1 MKCQSL
7 AGLLLLT
14 LPIFFQLLPARA
26 APLSI
31 NEVQS
36 GLLAQDS
43 LTSGNTAYWYF
54 YGDAVLTGAPHAY
67 NEDSQGLHIGI
78 QAKKAGTWIGFFAE
92 SPNTAGQL
100 FHAVLTLP
108 YSKISSNEFN
118 TGLYVQTSTDH
129 INYVTCAAQA
139 DSTGYYW
146 SVVYT
151 RGNAQSAQQFFTVF
165 SQAGGPTVPLT
176 RDCTIITNGSNQ
188 MKVYLDGQLVYSSSN
203 LNLQMP
209 SPFNSYLEVQSTY
222 AGGMLSAKYNDYYST
237 VSSVVQVQNA
247 PPGDT
252 AQVIDS
258 KSNVLASATVG
269 SGGVA
274 LLEVGQYHLPITG
287 YVQVYDTA
295 HNLVATTGGTGAI
308 WGGDVYRVGTTTTTT
323 SAASSTTT
331 TTSSTTTTLTS
342 TTTAS
347 STTSAT
353 TSSVTSTSSSTTPST
368 STTSTATTTTTTVT
382 TTTPTT
388 TSATTTT
395 ATSSSTTVTSST
407 TSVGGTSKLTVSTQD
422 LSGSPLTGYYTELY
436 LNGKKA
442 ADGYTPATYT
452 VNNGQMY
459 TVESDGYGSC
469 PFDYWLDTRSTNNQR
484 VITPTADTA
493 LTAVL
498 KCGTSTTTVTTSA
511 TTATTTTATTT
522 TTISTSTST
531 TTTASTTTSSTTT
544 GSVTTT
550 TTSGGVTSHLTI
562 NTQDTN
568 GAPLTGYYTALYQN
582 NQTIA
587 TGDTPAVYTLNNGQ
601 TYTVEADGYGMCVW
615 YQWLD
620 TGSTNNLRDITLTAD
635 TTLTAVLKCVP

>member
-14 LPIFFQLLPARA
+14 LPMFFQLVPARA

-78 QAKKAGTWIGFFAE
+78 QANKAGTWIGFFAE

-151 RGNAQSAQQFFTVF
+151 RGNAQSARQYFTVF
-165 SQAGGPTVPLT
+165 SHPGGPTVPLT

-222 AGGMLSAKYNDYYST
+222 AGGMLSAKYNDYYAT
-237 VSSVVQVQNA
+237 ISSDVQVQNA

-258 KSNVLASATVG
+258 KGNVLASATVG

-274 LLEVGQYHLPITG
+274 LLDVGQTHLPITG
-287 YVQVYDTA
+287 YVQIYDTA

-323 SAASSTTT
+323 SVTSSSATT
-331 TTSSTTTTLTS
+331 TTSSSTTLTS

-347 STTSAT
+347 STTSAAS
-353 TSSVTSTSSSTTPST
+353 SSVTSTSTSTMPS
-368 STTSTATTTTTTVT
+368 STTSTATTTTAT

-388 TSATTTT
+388 TSSTTISV
-395 ATSSSTTVTSST
+395 TSSSTTFTST
-407 TSVGGTSKLTVSTQD
+407 TTASSSVATPKLTVSTQD
-422 LSGSPLTGYYTELY
+422 RYGSPLTGYYTELY

-452 VNNGQMY
+452 LNNGQAY
-459 TVESDGYGSC
+459 TIESDGYGSC
-469 PFDYWLDTRSTNNQR
+469 PFDHWLDTGSTNNQR
-484 VITPTADTA
+484 GITLTADTT
-493 LTAVL
+493 LRAVL
-498 KCGTSTTTVTTSA
+498 NCGT
-511 TTATTTTATTT
+511 TTTTATTSTTTATT

-531 TTTASTTTSSTTT
+531 TTTATITTSSTTT
-544 GSVTTT
+544 GTVTTT
-550 TTSGGVTSHLTI
+550 TTSGGGTSRMTI
-562 NTQDTN
+562 NAQDTN

-582 NQTIA
+582 NQKLA
-587 TGDTPAVYTLNNGQ
+587 TGYTPAVYTLNNGQ
-601 TYTVEADGYGMCVW
+601 TYTVEADGYGTCVW

-620 TGSTNNLRDITLTAD
+620 TGSANNLRDITLTAD
-635 TTLTAVLKCVP
+635 ATLTAVLKCGP